1 MRSGDVA
8 LRFSIVFA
16 VAGFITIAAGI
27 YEIDR
32 REKSSSETGMVP
44 LSDGWQVRV
53 TTLDPAGRPA
63 IFRHYLVFE
72 ADKDRAIALV
82 RMDVSVNAGEA
93 VEAVAPLARN
103 EFLGHRMKPAT

>member
-1 MRSGDVA
+1 MGEMRSLGLGA
-8 LRFSIVFA
+8 HQPPPGPPF
-16 VAGFITIAAGI
+16 
-27 YEIDR
+27 YEIADFAR
-32 REKSSSETGMVP
+32 LPIKGMVP

-82 RMDVSVNAGEA
+82 RMDVSVNAGES

-103 EFLGHRMKPAT
+103 EFLGRRMKPGDVKLQV

>member
-1 MRSGDVA
+1 MC
-8 LRFSIVFA
+8 I
-16 VAGFITIAAGI
+16 
-27 YEIDR
+27 
-32 REKSSSETGMVP
+32 KGMVP

-53 TTLDPAGRPA
+53 TLDAAGRPA

-82 RMDVSVNAGEA
+82 LMDVSVNAGEA

-103 EFLGHRMKPAT
+103 EFLGHRMKPGDVKLQV

>member
-1 MRSGDVA
+1 MGSLGLGA
-8 LRFSIVFA
+8 HQPPPGPPF
-16 VAGFITIAAGI
+16 
-27 YEIDR
+27 YEIADFAR
-32 REKSSSETGMVP
+32 LPAASMCIKGMVP

-82 RMDVSVNAGEA
+82 LMDVSVNAGEA
-93 VEAVAPLARN
+93 VEAVAPVARN
-103 EFLGHRMKPAT
+103 EFLGHRMKPGDVKLQV

>member
-1 MRSGDVA
+1 
-8 LRFSIVFA
+8 
-16 VAGFITIAAGI
+16 
-27 YEIDR
+27 
-32 REKSSSETGMVP
+32 MVP

-82 RMDVSVNAGEA
+82 RMDISVNDGETVQA
-93 VEAVAPLARN
+93 LAPVTLSELRKQ
-103 EFLGHRMKPAT
+103 RMKPGDVKQVI

>member
-1 MRSGDVA
+1 
-8 LRFSIVFA
+8 
-16 VAGFITIAAGI
+16 
-27 YEIDR
+27 
-32 REKSSSETGMVP
+32 MVP

-93 VEAVAPLARN
+93 VKAVAPLARN
-103 EFLGHRMKPAT
+103 EFLGHRMKPGDVKLQV